1 MKMTHG
7 EVILL
12 RLLTRKDRYGYE
24 LDHIVDENRMRQWAD
39 IGFSSIYNILNKLE
53 QKSLVSSYSVKE
65 HGSPKRKV
73 YKICEKGKQALRE
86 EVIRMLT
93 KPEEKNND
101 FAVGLVTSD
110 ILSDGEFKQCMAE
123 YKAYLQKRKAFY
135 RQEIPQT
142 SKRKKGVALALERFA
157 ILIEAELKWLD
168 EQ

>member
-1 MKMTHG
+1 MTHG

-12 RLLTRKDRYGYE
+12 RLLTGKDRYGYE
-24 LDHIVDENRMRQWAD
+24 LDQIVDENRMRQWAD

-53 QKSLVSSYSVKE
+53 RKSLVSSYSVKE

-73 YKICEKGKQALRE
+73 YKISEKGTYALRE

-110 ILSDGEFKQCMAE
+110 ILSDKEFTQCMTE
-123 YKAYLQKRKAFY
+123 YRAYLQKRKTFY

-142 SKRKKGVALALERFA
+142 SKRKKGVALALERFTR
-157 ILIEAELKWLD
+157 LIDAELKWLD